1 MAIKVGFVSLGCPKN
16 LINTEV
22 MLAKLA
28 SEGFEIVAED
38 VDADV
43 IVINTCAFIE
53 SAKQE
58 AIDNILD
65 IAWLKENHTLKG
77 IVVTGCLPERYR
89 EQITEQM
96 PEVDCILGTG
106 SYGEI
111 CEAVRSAYAGR
122 HFSAFGDIN
131 ACPLDGERVI
141 TTQEHFAYLRIAE
154 GCDNCCSYCVIP
166 SVRGRFRSRPMS
178 DIVAEAADLASLGVK
193 EICLVAQDTTRYGQ
207 DLYGTYALDSLIHEL
222 SAIEGIKW
230 IRLMYCYPG
239 RITDGLVAEIA
250 QNPKVVKYMD
260 MPIQHISGRVLSLMN
275 RSDAPEDIR
284 SAVRR
289 LRESVEGVVL
299 RTTVITG
306 FPSETEEEF
315 DELKAFI
322 KETRFERL
330 GVFEYSREE
339 GTPAYD
345 MPGQIPEKIKRKR
358 YDALMREQRRI
369 HSEYNKSQIGKVF
382 TVVCEGYD
390 AVSGSYHG
398 RSYADAPDIDGRVF
412 FSASRRV
419 SDGEFVRVLIT
430 DVMDYDLVGKFV
442 GEGEVQ

>member
-1 MAIKVGFVSLGCPKN
+1 
-16 LINTEV
+16 
-22 MLAKLA
+22 
-28 SEGFEIVAED
+28 
-38 VDADV
+38 
-43 IVINTCAFIE
+43 
-53 SAKQE
+53 
-58 AIDNILD
+58 
-65 IAWLKENHTLKG
+65 
-77 IVVTGCLPERYR
+77 
-89 EQITEQM
+89 
-96 PEVDCILGTG
+96 
-106 SYGEI
+106 
-111 CEAVRSAYAGR
+111 
-122 HFSAFGDIN
+122 
-131 ACPLDGERVI
+131 
-141 TTQEHFAYLRIAE
+141 
-154 GCDNCCSYCVIP
+154 
-166 SVRGRFRSRPMS
+166 
-178 DIVAEAADLASLGVK
+178 
-193 EICLVAQDTTRYGQ
+193 
-207 DLYGTYALDSLIHEL
+207 
-222 SAIEGIKW
+222 
-230 IRLMYCYPG
+230 MYCYPG

-250 QNPKVVKYMD
+250 QNPKVVKYID

-275 RSDAPEDIR
+275 RSDTPEDIR